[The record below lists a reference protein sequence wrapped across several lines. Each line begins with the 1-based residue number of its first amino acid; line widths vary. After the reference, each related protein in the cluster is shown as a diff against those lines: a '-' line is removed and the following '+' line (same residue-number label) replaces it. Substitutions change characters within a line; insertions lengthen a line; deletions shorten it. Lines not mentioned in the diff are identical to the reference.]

1 VLAAQ
6 IILNLQTIVSREIHP
21 LDPAVLTVG
30 SIHGG
35 SKHNIIPDDVH
46 LQLTLRSYSSSV
58 REHLIASIKR
68 ICRAQA
74 EAAGVPKDRF
84 PMVKV
89 KDEFTPATYHDPEL
103 VKRVTGVFADWFG
116 KSALVERKPTM
127 GGEDFGRYGTTKH
140 KIPVF
145 MFRIGSVSP
154 SAIKRARAAGQPL
167 PTLHSAIYAPEPEP
181 TITTGVTAMSAA
193 VLDLLKK

>member
-1 VLAAQ
+1 
-6 IILNLQTIVSREIHP
+6 
-21 LDPAVLTVG
+21 
-30 SIHGG
+30 
-35 SKHNIIPDDVH
+35 
-46 LQLTLRSYSSSV
+46 
-58 REHLIASIKR
+58 
-68 ICRAQA
+68 
-74 EAAGVPKDRF
+74 
-84 PMVKV
+84 MVKV
-89 KDEFTPATYHDPEL
+89 KDEFIPATYNDPAL

-116 KSALVERKPTM
+116 KSALIERKPTM

-154 SAIKRARAAGQPL
+154 ATIKRARSAGQPL
-167 PTLHSAIYAPEPEP
+167 PTLHSSIYAPEPEP